1 MLYNH
6 SDRASDCIFVL
17 LYTFLMTYSSHI
29 LCIIFFCTYSSAK
42 ILDIVIMTSRKRNKG
57 KERKAKKEADKM
69 ERERQIVWSTWV
81 GYACGVS
88 PEGRV
93 ISPCNHG
100 LDLTIPD
107 NNHPVT
113 SFIDGWFTLR
123 VNRNNMNVGKYLH
136 DTFTKIVDESYREMA
151 VNIFIAIGTNFMLN
165 DNEEAKDVVTAIVA
179 LERYDGSD
187 GSGNFDS
194 VLYNRVAATKMRDL
208 HFGTKRDML
217 KFFRKRT
224 SCKCLKAMHL
234 EARKTLP
241 KLGVCYHCKER
252 KERALLMVCSRC
264 RMSQY
269 CSRECQVA
277 HWPAHKGYC
286 EDFVS
291 FQSNNR
297 Q

>member
-1 MLYNH
+1 MQGC
-6 SDRASDCIFVL
+6 RAPRGP
-17 LYTFLMTYSSHI
+17 H
-29 LCIIFFCTYSSAK
+29 
-42 ILDIVIMTSRKRNKG
+42 
-57 KERKAKKEADKM
+57 
-69 ERERQIVWSTWV
+69 
-81 GYACGVS
+81 YAVQSWGC
-88 PEGRV
+88 
-93 ISPCNHG
+93 
-100 LDLTIPD
+100 LIPGD
-107 NNHPVT
+107 NHPVT
-113 SFIDGWFTLR
+113 SF
-123 VNRNNMNVGKYLH
+123 M
-136 DTFTKIVDESYREMA
+136 DTFYINGVYGVVNKVGIMDNLKVLFQEHREVWDNENYRQM
-151 VNIFIAIGTNFMLN
+151 VINIFIAIGTNSTLS
-165 DNEEAKDVVTAIVA
+165 NESPMNIAYAIVA
-179 LERYDGSD
+179 LENYDSIGGLGSVLGNLASSKTMMRDIDGS
-187 GSGNFDS
+187 
-194 VLYNRVAATKMRDL
+194 R
-208 HFGTKRDML
+208 RDML

-224 SCKCLKAMHL
+224 SCKCLKAMNL